1 VERNILGLPI
11 STIEKYSGNISLD
24 PRNFMDSM
32 RSLSQNMVQVQMQNV
47 RLTEEVRL
55 LRSQNV
61 DMLNTLKSINSL
73 LQVNGHIPDRSTR
86 SSGNSVA
93 SVTVI
98 PYETAKSQIR
108 NLKCVK
114 EVMFEYNDTCIETAY
129 EWVAKNKK
137 ETRFMSRLRGANKCF
152 FRVLGL
158 ETFPP
163 KPAELNELLRWRESI
178 RTDIDQAYDRLREY
192 LIANNAINDK
202 QRVTVSVLS
211 KHAKMLGTLLGEEN
225 VDE

>member
-1 VERNILGLPI
+1 
-11 STIEKYSGNISLD
+11 
-24 PRNFMDSM
+24 MDSM
-32 RSLSQNMVQVQMQNV
+32 RSLSQSMVQVQMQNV
-47 RLTEEVRL
+47 RLTEEVRQ

-61 DMLNTLKSINSL
+61 EMLSTLASINSL
-73 LQVNGHIPDRSTR
+73 LQVNGHSSNSTTR

-93 SVTVI
+93 NVTVI

-158 ETFPP
+158 ERFPP
-163 KPAELNELLRWRESI
+163 KPADMNELLRWRKSM
-178 RTDIDQAYDRLREY
+178 RSDIDQGHDKLREY
-192 LIANNAINDK
+192 LIANNAMNDK
-202 QRVTVSVLS
+202 QRLTVSVLA
-211 KHAKMLGTLLGEEN
+211 KHAKLLRPFCGEEN
-225 VDE
+225 VEE